1 DIVLL
6 VDGSWSIGNENFQKI
21 RDFLF
26 NLLNSFDVSPDK
38 VQIGLVQY
46 SNSPHTEFYL
56 NSFDT
61 KQKILDYI
69 TKLSY
74 RGGGTKTG
82 LGLNF
87 LLTQHFVKEA
97 GSRAGDGVP
106 QIAVVITDGQSQDN
120 VEVHA
125 QDLKQKGIILYAIG
139 IKDADMEQL
148 KEIAT
153 QPHEQHIYGVSDFTA
168 LEGISQSFI
177 QVLCKTVEEAKRQV
191 SQIPQGC
198 KADIVF
204 LVDSSSS
211 IGDADFQKVKK
222 FLQTFIGGLDV
233 KPDKVRVGLAQFSND
248 PKQEFLLAEYA
259 DKNDLLD
266 KVEKLTYLKGVT
278 ETGKALTF
286 IQNNYF
292 TEAGG
297 SRINQSVP
305 QIAVVITDG
314 ESADTMD
321 VPAMELRRKG
331 VLIFT
336 IGVGEASIKDLQSIA
351 NKPHQR
357 FVLSFTDYEELL
369 KATTSTVEKVCISVE
384 AQQQDIVFIV
394 DVSDSI
400 SGLNSKLVRDFLHRM
415 INGLNVNRTDTVRVG
430 MVLYSDTPTAEFY
443 LNTFDYKDDI
453 LQYIQLLPFRG
464 GKSNT
469 SKALKFAREKVFTKE
484 TGSRR
489 DFGVQQIA
497 VVITEGDSLD
507 NVTVQA
513 TELRRSGVQVYA
525 LGVTK
530 DNVEQLKEIASYPSN
545 SIYPSDFQDMK
556 KFILEFLLMFTIGPK
571 QVRVGVVKFE
581 NVIFLVD
588 GSGSI
593 DPVDF
598 LKMKKFM
605 NDIIS
610 KSIINKDSVQVGVVQ
625 FSSDAKVE
633 FALNKF
639 SDKNEMQQA
648 VNNMQQMNAGTMTG
662 NALYF
667 VSKYFEQE
675 EGGRPSTPQILI
687 VITDGESQD
696 NVALDAEALREK
708 GITIYS
714 IGVLNANSTQLLE
727 ISGNQNNVFMERDFD
742 ALNFLDKKILL
753 KICTSL
759 KDCQKSQVAD
769 VVFLV
774 DDSGSISSE
783 DFKSMKFF
791 MNSVVN
797 NTEVGKDN
805 VRFCTI
811 LYSNKPRTQFP
822 LNKYYSKREVRDA
835 ISTLEQQRGQTY
847 TAEALLYSLDYF
859 SEASGGRSKNGVPQ
873 MLFVITDGQAT
884 DHDDLPKSS
893 NELHKHG
900 VSVYGIGV
908 AEAKITELETI
919 TKDKSKIFMVDDF
932 EALKTLQFNISS
944 VICNNT
950 KPECTKESA
959 DLIILI
965 DGSES
970 IKENSWKI
978 IIYFM
983 ISLIDNLRIKPD
995 LFRVGVAQF
1004 STYYRKEFYLDEFN
1018 NVVDVKK
1025 AIEGIIQMK
1034 DGTKIGNAL
1043 EKVQEFFDASKGSR
1057 IQEGISQNLLLIT
1070 DGESNDPVNI
1080 SADKLRAKG
1089 IEMFVI
1095 GIGDIS
1101 RPQLNYIAASSER
1114 LFFVDNFDHLKLN
1127 KTTQQVVSS
1136 ICNLPPNDRKGQS
1149 QDLEL
1154 KADIVFLVDG
1164 SWSIGRENFQKI
1176 RDFLFT
1182 LVNSFDVSPDE
1193 VQIGLVQYGDS
1204 PHTEFYLNSSETK
1217 LKIPD
1222 YIKKLPYRGGG
1233 TKTGLGLSL
1242 LLKQHFVKEAG
1253 SRAENGVPQIAVV
1266 ITGGQSEDNVKV
1278 HAQDLK
1284 HKGIIAFAIGIKDA
1298 NKDELKEIASKP
1310 HEEHIY
1316 IVPDFIALQ
1325 GNTQRFIQFLSTS
1338 LKGPKLPESQGCKII
1353 LADIVF
1359 LVDSSS
1365 SIGDADFRKVK
1376 KFLQTFLVGLDVK
1389 PDKVRVGL
1397 AQFSNDPK
1405 QEFLLGEYVDK
1416 NDLLEKVEKLTH
1428 LKEDTEIGKA
1438 LTFIQNNY
1446 FTKAGGSRLDQ
1457 SVPQIAVVITNGDST
1472 DEIEIPA
1479 MELRRKGVL
1488 IFTIGVGE
1496 ASITALQSIANK
1508 PHQRFVLS
1516 FTDYEDLLKATTRT
1530 VDKVCISAE
1539 AQQQD
1544 CCLIY
1549 DFFVCF
1555 TECKSLADIVF
1566 IVDVSDST
1574 RHPDLVRL
1582 FLSRIIN
1589 LLQLESDC
1597 MRVGIVLYSETPSA
1611 DFYLNSFKSKSEILQ
1626 YIKRLPFGGGESK
1639 PSKALKFARE
1649 KMFAKELGSRYAIA
1663 AEQIAVIIT
1672 EVKSLD
1678 NEATA
1683 EAASLKRS
1691 GVQVYAIGVSNDNK
1705 EQLKQIASYPSTK
1718 FVLSLQSFSNLYKVE
1733 KTLRGAV
1740 DHSTVHSHLKT
1751 RNFDLKQGCV
1761 QTEKADIYFLI
1772 DESTSINEKDAQDI
1786 KNFILYFISMFSI
1799 GPKQVRVGVVK
1810 FAEEPVLEFHLDEY
1824 NDRSSLDK
1832 AVNNIKHGSGDTF
1845 IGKALSSMIKYFEE
1859 AKKTRGTEVRSI
1871 LIVLSDGDSWD
1882 KVVPPAEKLA
1892 AQGVSTYAVGIN
1904 ENGDS
1909 KLSQIVDNPKR
1920 RFSITNYHALTDLKE
1935 KIVSRICL
1943 EDVLFF
1949 TKLFHEDYADL
1960 HISFYFIACTSMWA
1974 DIIFLVDGSGSTTP
1988 EDFLKIKKFL
1998 QTAVS
2003 LFIIDKDSVQVGVVK
2018 FDPNPKTE
2026 FALNKFSDKKQ
2037 MLQAINEMQQQK
2049 QPIKSMKQLEE
2060 GSQIGAAL
2068 NFVSEYF
2075 DQSKGGRLNA
2085 PQFLIMLTNGRSM
2098 DDVAHPAE
2106 AIKNKS
2112 ITIYSIGVG
2121 DYSTSQLREISGTQD
2136 IFFLEKDDEMLEFL
2150 DTVLSLKICKSSK
2163 VCQKSQVAD
2172 VVFLVDGSTS
2182 ILSTNFKK
2190 IKVFMI
2196 SIVNS
2201 TQVGQNNVRICI
2213 IVYSNVPK
2221 IQFRLND
2228 YHSKEEVQNA
2238 VSALDYPTGDT
2249 YTTKALKY
2257 SVDYFNATNGG
2268 RRASGVPQMM
2278 FVITDGEATDPHGLE
2293 DAANKLHR
2301 FGVSLYGIGVANAS
2315 IDELEKITKDKNKI
2329 FHVNNFQALSNL
2341 WQNISNEICK
2351 ETKPECQK
2359 EAADLVILIDGSE
2372 KTGGDLWNS
2381 LQNFTMGLVDNLRI
2395 KPDLFRVGVAQFST
2409 TYRKEFYLN
2418 EYYSE
2423 EKVKEA
2429 IKKMTPMKKRRNIGF
2444 ALKKVKEFFN
2454 TNNGS
2459 RIEEEI
2465 PQYLLLIT
2473 VGTSS
2478 DNDFFDAAVELR
2490 AMGIQIIAIGTT
2502 EKIET
2507 QLNNITGSKKKVFI
2521 FDSFHPRIVNQTTQ
2535 QLINGICDSTPSDIT
2550 SCTVNIG
2557 VGFDISHSSS
2567 SSQSLF
2573 SSQYLL
2579 QSHLSAII
2587 SQISTLHN
2595 LCCLGKQPALQTNI
2609 GFRLVTSDGRTL
2621 YDTSFEH
2628 YSEEIINK
2636 VKALRMTRGVA
2647 FNTQLLRSFQDKF
2660 ESSRYGVKVLI
2671 IFSDGLDVPVDDLV
2685 AASNNLRRS
2694 GVHALIPVALEGF
2707 KSSITDLQKLQYGR
2721 GFEYREPITIGIQN
2735 IASVLQKQIDIVA
2748 SRECCNVMCK
2758 CTGDEGVRG
2767 HGGPQGTKG
2776 SPGQQ
2781 GYPGFP
2787 GEEGEPGKRGPLGLN
2802 GTQGFQGCR
2811 GNRGL
2816 KGNRGYTGETG
2827 EHGECGLDGVNGEQG
2842 VVGLAGAPGQRGE
2855 PGIQG
2860 KKGVRGIP
2868 GFPGQ
2873 KGLRGDPGET
2883 GSNNNRR
2890 GPKGELGYPG
2900 LQGARGPQGQSGPP
2914 GISGPSGSLVPY
2926 LNFCLL
2932 GPMGPSGALGQK
2944 GISGFPGPQGLP
2956 GTQGNTGPKGN
2967 VGPRGQKGQPGEPGN
2982 KGTAGP
2988 QGPRG
2993 PPGNDGQDGFGLP
3006 GPKGPKGDPGFPG
3019 HPGFQGEPGDPGRNG
3034 DNGPKGL
3041 RGREGSAGGK
3051 GTPGNPGSIGPPG
3064 HKVCN
3069 SYSATSSSI
3078 CLLLNVTVSKP
3089 YNIAACPVYPTE
3101 LVIGLDMSD
3110 DVSSPLFE
3118 RMRST
3123 LLSLLGSID
3132 ITESNCPQ
3140 GTRVSV
3146 VSYNSNT
3153 KHLIRFSDHR
3163 HKKDLVEAVKNI
3175 PLERTSNRRNIGE
3188 AMRFVGRNVFKR
3200 IRQGVLIRKVAIFLS
3215 GGQSQDVTS
3224 IITAVL
3230 EYKALD
3236 INLGVIGFRDTPN
3249 VRRAFEADE
3258 TGSFILSVV
3267 ETSDTQN
3274 AALEKIQQCV
3284 ICFDLCNPAIGCPN
3298 TSAASTSKEV
3308 NMDLALLV
3316 DGSRNIQADQYD
3328 GVKQVL
3334 GTLLD
3339 QLVVSAQPSKVDGQA
3354 RVALYQQSSSYSEVQ
3369 APVKQIFT
3377 FQQFQNRNLMKQSI
3391 FENLQQTGGYSRLGQ
3406 AMEFVILKNLFTVP
3420 KPRKYK
3426 MLLLIVGGETEYSDR
3441 EKLKFISRM
3450 AKCQGVV
3457 VCTLAVGDNFNST
3470 QVEEIASFPTEQH
3483 IVHLGH
3489 VKQGEQEY

>member
-1 DIVLL
+1 MEKFKGLL
-6 VDGSWSIGNENFQKI
+6 H
-21 RDFLF
+21 LF
-26 NLLNSFDVSPDK
+26 IF
-38 VQIGLVQY
+38 
-46 SNSPHTEFYL
+46 
-56 NSFDT
+56 
-61 KQKILDYI
+61 
-69 TKLSY
+69 
-74 RGGGTKTG
+74 
-82 LGLNF
+82 
-87 LLTQHFVKEA
+87 A
-97 GSRAGDGVP
+97 
-106 QIAVVITDGQSQDN
+106 
-120 VEVHA
+120 
-125 QDLKQKGIILYAIG
+125 
-139 IKDADMEQL
+139 
-148 KEIAT
+148 
-153 QPHEQHIYGVSDFTA
+153 
-168 LEGISQSFI
+168 
-177 QVLCKTVEEAKRQV
+177 
-191 SQIPQGC
+191 
-198 KADIVF
+198 
-204 LVDSSSS
+204 SS
-211 IGDADFQKVKK
+211 ILMCCPQK
-222 FLQTFIGGLDV
+222 T
-233 KPDKVRVGLAQFSND
+233 
-248 PKQEFLLAEYA
+248 
-259 DKNDLLD
+259 
-266 KVEKLTYLKGVT
+266 
-278 ETGKALTF
+278 
-286 IQNNYF
+286 
-292 TEAGG
+292 
-297 SRINQSVP
+297 
-305 QIAVVITDG
+305 
-314 ESADTMD
+314 
-321 VPAMELRRKG
+321 
-331 VLIFT
+331 
-336 IGVGEASIKDLQSIA
+336 
-351 NKPHQR
+351 
-357 FVLSFTDYEELL
+357 
-369 KATTSTVEKVCISVE
+369 
-384 AQQQDIVFIV
+384 
-394 DVSDSI
+394 
-400 SGLNSKLVRDFLHRM
+400 
-415 INGLNVNRTDTVRVG
+415 
-430 MVLYSDTPTAEFY
+430 
-443 LNTFDYKDDI
+443 
-453 LQYIQLLPFRG
+453 
-464 GKSNT
+464 
-469 SKALKFAREKVFTKE
+469 
-484 TGSRR
+484 
-489 DFGVQQIA
+489 
-497 VVITEGDSLD
+497 
-507 NVTVQA
+507 
-513 TELRRSGVQVYA
+513 
-525 LGVTK
+525 
-530 DNVEQLKEIASYPSN
+530 
-545 SIYPSDFQDMK
+545 
-556 KFILEFLLMFTIGPK
+556 
-571 QVRVGVVKFE
+571 
-581 NVIFLVD
+581 
-588 GSGSI
+588 
-593 DPVDF
+593 
-598 LKMKKFM
+598 
-605 NDIIS
+605 
-610 KSIINKDSVQVGVVQ
+610 
-625 FSSDAKVE
+625 
-633 FALNKF
+633 
-639 SDKNEMQQA
+639 
-648 VNNMQQMNAGTMTG
+648 
-662 NALYF
+662 
-667 VSKYFEQE
+667 
-675 EGGRPSTPQILI
+675 
-687 VITDGESQD
+687 
-696 NVALDAEALREK
+696 
-708 GITIYS
+708 
-714 IGVLNANSTQLLE
+714 
-727 ISGNQNNVFMERDFD
+727 
-742 ALNFLDKKILL
+742 
-753 KICTSL
+753 
-759 KDCQKSQVAD
+759 
-769 VVFLV
+769 
-774 DDSGSISSE
+774 
-783 DFKSMKFF
+783 
-791 MNSVVN
+791 
-797 NTEVGKDN
+797 
-805 VRFCTI
+805 
-811 LYSNKPRTQFP
+811 
-822 LNKYYSKREVRDA
+822 
-835 ISTLEQQRGQTY
+835 
-847 TAEALLYSLDYF
+847 
-859 SEASGGRSKNGVPQ
+859 
-873 MLFVITDGQAT
+873 
-884 DHDDLPKSS
+884 
-893 NELHKHG
+893 
-900 VSVYGIGV
+900 
-908 AEAKITELETI
+908 
-919 TKDKSKIFMVDDF
+919 
-932 EALKTLQFNISS
+932 
-944 VICNNT
+944 
-950 KPECTKESA
+950 
-959 DLIILI
+959 
-965 DGSES
+965 
-970 IKENSWKI
+970 
-978 IIYFM
+978 
-983 ISLIDNLRIKPD
+983 
-995 LFRVGVAQF
+995 
-1004 STYYRKEFYLDEFN
+1004 
-1018 NVVDVKK
+1018 
-1025 AIEGIIQMK
+1025 
-1034 DGTKIGNAL
+1034 
-1043 EKVQEFFDASKGSR
+1043 
-1057 IQEGISQNLLLIT
+1057 
-1070 DGESNDPVNI
+1070 
-1080 SADKLRAKG
+1080 
-1089 IEMFVI
+1089 
-1095 GIGDIS
+1095 
-1101 RPQLNYIAASSER
+1101 
-1114 LFFVDNFDHLKLN
+1114 
-1127 KTTQQVVSS
+1127 
-1136 ICNLPPNDRKGQS
+1136 
-1149 QDLEL
+1149 
-1154 KADIVFLVDG
+1154 ADIVFLVDG
-1164 SWSIGRENFQKI
+1164 SWSIGTENFPKI

-1182 LVNSFDVSPDE
+1182 FVNSFNVSPNE

-1217 LKIPD
+1217 LKILD
-1222 YIKKLPYRGGG
+1222 YITKLPYRGGG
-1233 TKTGLGLSL
+1233 TKTGLGLTL

-1338 LKGPKLPESQGCKII
+1338 LEGPKFPVSQGCKTI

-1416 NDLLEKVEKLTH
+1416 NNLLEKVEKLTH

-1446 FTKAGGSRLDQ
+1446 FTEAGGSRLNQ
-1457 SVPQIAVVITNGDST
+1457 SVPQIAVVITNGDSA

-1508 PHQRFVLS
+1508 PHQHFVLS
-1516 FTDYEDLLKATTRT
+1516 FTDYEELLKATTRT
-1530 VDKVCISAE
+1530 VDKVCISVE
-1539 AQQQD
+1539 AQQQALVPKFAD
-1544 CCLIY
+1544 VFVLVDSSVEQQKVIELLIRIANQLNVSSLSNRLALAQFGEDVSV
-1549 DFFVCF
+1549 DFRFDGYKTKKEALALIRKFQLKSPGQQRKLGKAMDYVRINLF
-1555 TECKSLADIVF
+1555 NSAAGSRIAKGYKQYLLVVSKGESDDNILKAVRALKDQGVILVNIDLSEVTDSELITIPSEPDISGESIQPGLSARYSPIVPLPPIVYSAAGDIQQIAESAVTILGSKDELSTAQECKSLADIVF

-1574 RHPDLVRL
+1574 RHPDLVRF

-1597 MRVGIVLYSETPSA
+1597 MRLGIVLYSETPSA

-1626 YIKRLPFGGGESK
+1626 YIKGLPFGGGESK

-1649 KMFAKELGSRYAIA
+1649 KMFAKELGSRYAIE
-1663 AEQIAVIIT
+1663 AEQIAVVIT

-1691 GVQVYAIGVSNDNK
+1691 GVQVYAIGVSDDNK

-1718 FVLSLQSFSNLYKVE
+1718 FVLSLQSFSNIYKVE

-1772 DESTSINEKDAQDI
+1772 DESTSIDEKDAQDI

-1810 FAEEPVLEFHLDEY
+1810 FAEEPVLEFRLDAY
-1824 NDRSSLDK
+1824 NDKSSLDK

-1882 KVVPPAEKLA
+1882 EVVLPAAKLA
-1892 AQGVSTYAVGIN
+1892 AQGVSKYAVGIN
-1904 ENGDS
+1904 ENEDS

-1943 EDVLFF
+1943 ED
-1949 TKLFHEDYADL
+1949 
-1960 HISFYFIACTSMWA
+1960 ACTSMWA

-1988 EDFLKIKKFL
+1988 EDFLKIKEFL

-2026 FALNKFSDKKQ
+2026 FALNTFSDKKQ
-2037 MLQAINEMQQQK
+2037 MLQAINKMQQQK
-2049 QPIKSMKQLEE
+2049 QPIKSMKQLEK
-2060 GSQIGAAL
+2060 GSKIGAAL

-2098 DDVAHPAE
+2098 DDVAQPAE
-2106 AIKNKS
+2106 AIRNKS

-2121 DYSTSQLREISGTQD
+2121 DSSTSQLREISGTQD

-2182 ILSTNFKK
+2182 ILSTNFER
-2190 IKVFMI
+2190 IKFFMI

-2201 TQVGQNNVRICI
+2201 TQVGQNNVRICT

-2238 VSALDYPTGDT
+2238 VSALHYPTGDT

-2257 SVDYFNATNGG
+2257 SVDYFHETNGG

-2329 FHVNNFQALSNL
+2329 FHVNNFQALNNL

-2381 LQNFTMGLVDNLRI
+2381 MQNFTMGLVDNLRI
-2395 KPDLFRVGVAQFST
+2395 KPHLFRVGVAQFST

-2418 EYYSE
+2418 EYCSE
-2423 EKVKEA
+2423 EKVKGA
-2429 IKKMTPMKKRRNIGF
+2429 IKKMTPMKKKRNIGF
-2444 ALKKVKEFFN
+2444 ALNKVKEFFN

-2478 DNDFFDAAVELR
+2478 DNYTDAAVELR
-2490 AMGIQIIAIGTT
+2490 TMGIQIIAIGTT

-2507 QLNNITGSKKKVFI
+2507 QLNSITGSKKKVFI

-2535 QLINGICDSTPSDIT
+2535 QLVNGICDTTPSDIT
-2550 SCTVNIG
+2550 ASCTVNIG
-2557 VGFDISHSSS
+2557 VGFDISHSSL

-2579 QSHLSAII
+2579 QRYLSEII

-2595 LCCLGKQPALQTNI
+2595 LCCLPKQPALQTNI

-2628 YSEEIINK
+2628 YSDEIIKK
-2636 VKALRMTRGVA
+2636 VKALRMTQGVA

-2660 ESSRYGVKVLI
+2660 ESSRSGVKVLI
-2671 IFSDGLDVPVDDLV
+2671 IFSDGLDEPVDDLV

-2721 GFEYREPITIGIQN
+2721 GFEYREPIMIGIQN
-2735 IASVLQKQIDIVA
+2735 VASVLQKQIDNVA

-2781 GYPGFP
+2781 GSRGFP
-2787 GEEGEPGKRGPLGLN
+2787 GEEGEPGKRGPSGLN

-2883 GSNNNRR
+2883 GSDNNRR

-2900 LQGARGPQGQSGPP
+2900 LQGDTGPDGSPGSPGDAGNRGQKGRRGASGLPGARGPQGQSGPQ
-2914 GISGPSGSLVPY
+2914 GISGPSGSL
-2926 LNFCLL
+2926 
-2932 GPMGPSGALGQK
+2932 GPMGPSGSLGQK

-2993 PPGNDGQDGFGLP
+2993 PPGNDGQDGFGLA
-3006 GPKGPKGDPGFPG
+3006 GPKGLKGDPGFPG

-3041 RGREGSAGGK
+3041 RGREGSAGGM

-3064 HKVCN
+3064 HKGPKGPPGTMEMSTCQLI
-3069 SYSATSSSI
+3069 SYI
-3078 CLLLNVTVSKP
+3078 RNNCGCCKDK
-3089 YNIAACPVYPTE
+3089 AACPVYPTE

-3163 HKKDLVEAVKNI
+3163 RKKDLVEAVKNI
-3175 PLERTSNRRNIGE
+3175 PLERTSNRRNIGA

-3215 GGQSQDVTS
+3215 GGQSQDVTSIITAVLEYKALELCALWGVLIRKVAIFLSGGQSNDLTS

-3274 AALEKIQQCV
+3274 AALEKIQRCV

-3316 DGSRNIQADQYD
+3316 DGSRNIQADQYE

-3377 FQQFQNRNLMKQSI
+3377 FQQFQNRNLMKQRI

-3406 AMEFVILKNLFTVP
+3406 AMEFVILKNLFTVS

-3441 EKLKFISRM
+3441 EKLDFISRM

-3457 VCTLAVGDNFNST
+3457 LCTLAVGDNFNST

-3489 VKQGEQEY
+3489 VKQGEQEYARRFIRTFLHILSRQMNTYPSPLFKQQCKSLQQQQGQGKGPVLDVFEAVKRPPINRFPLTGSTYTEVTEKEFVEEIEEETEFSEQRGPQMETEYRNEDGLFLGPGMSNGKNLTDLEKICVEEWAKIPPAVCANLVKNYRKRLTSVIANKGYCTKY